1 MPQEK
6 MTEKPDFCRI
16 FQEIAQKNERSEMLI
31 EHIENIN
38 EWNSLI
44 VIKMN
49 EKVVAEPGS
58 ENLKCNQKHK
68 SYDEY
73 SINELQ
79 KSKEKNHHN
88 NAEMMCLGKASVK
101 SISKWKKMKSLNYR
115 KDKNRIN

>member
-1 MPQEK
+1 

-68 SYDEY
+68 AYDEH
-73 SINELQ
+73 SIKEILNYQ
-79 KSKEKNHHN
+79 EKNNLN
-88 NAEMMCLGKASVK
+88 NSEMMRLFK
-101 SISKWKKMKSLNYR
+101 ISRNTIARWKKMFSGN
-115 KDKNRIN
+115 